1 MIFRLCGIISGIFF
15 LTPLFSQS
23 PDLQFQGRTGSSYI
37 FNTLMFSVDYNSNT
51 NVMGMFNAT
60 TRQPSYSP
68 SATFFSK
75 WGLDFSVMGYFLDN
89 SDDSL
94 ENFTSELDLWLGY
107 NIKPTDNLTIY
118 PSYAHYFYSD
128 NSNSLKSIFSDDFQL
143 DVDYQ
148 YRFINLGV
156 SAGYFLGKQDV
167 FYAALHNDY
176 QIDVNR
182 FLFRNVSLTLQPGW
196 DANFGSYEYLNRYYL
211 DELREE
217 PYFYAYLLSFPAIR
231 RYVYH
236 ELRTNP
242 DLTYKE
248 VLDTYL
254 DEQAQD
260 NFKLTS
266 LSINLPVY
274 LIWGN
279 FGLNLGLYAL
289 IPFGQPDYLVD
300 DTQFFINIG
309 LIYNLTFR

>member
-1 MIFRLCGIISGIFF
+1 MKTRLWWIIEGLFF
-15 LTPLFSQS
+15 LTPVFSQS
-23 PDLQFQGRTGSSYI
+23 QDLQIRDRAISSYN
-37 FNTLMFSVDYNSNT
+37 FNTLMISADYNSNT

-68 SATFFSK
+68 SVTFFSK
-75 WGLDFSVMGYFLDN
+75 WGVDLSVMGYFLDN

-94 ENFTSELDLWLGY
+94 ENFTAELDLWIGY
-107 NIKPTDNLTIY
+107 NLKPAENLTIY
-118 PSYAHYFYSD
+118 PSYTHYFYSA

-143 DVDYQ
+143 DIDYQ
-148 YRFINLGV
+148 YRFVSFGA

-167 FYAALHNDY
+167 FYAALHNYY
-176 QIDVNR
+176 QIDISR
-182 FLFRNVSLTLQPGW
+182 FLFRNVSLTIQPGW
-196 DANFGSYEYLNRYYL
+196 DANFGSYEYLNQYYL

-217 PYFYAYLLSFPAIR
+217 PYFYTYLLSFPAIR

-236 ELRTNP
+236 ELRNNP

-248 VLDTYL
+248 VLDNYL

-274 LIWGN
+274 LLWGN

-289 IPFGQPDYLVD
+289 IPFGQPDYLTD
-300 DTQFFINIG
+300 DTQFFINVG
-309 LIYNLTFR
+309 LTYNLMFR